1 MIQYKPLAHSVKKTI
16 ANITLLLVIALLC
29 NPLQAGPREQ
39 AKRIH
44 DRIAGIPPTDAVLD
58 EMENLLGSANPID
71 AAYLALENPSFYN
84 VTLKN
89 LVTPWTNEEQTVF
102 ASLNDYTATV
112 IGMVRDDVPFNELLS
127 RDILYIGASNL
138 GLPAYSNTNNDHYV
152 AMEAQNVDL
161 KAGLV
166 ATTQSAVTGLPT
178 EATAGVITTR
188 AAAKAFFI
196 DGTNRAMFRFTV
208 LNHLC
213 TDLEQIKDVSRPTD
227 RIRQDVSRSPGG
239 DSRIFLNTCV
249 GCHSGMDALTQSYA
263 YYDYEYDAETDPDA
277 ENGRLSYNAAGTID
291 PDTGTR
297 VKRKYL
303 INANNFEYGYI
314 TRNDDWENNWRLGPN
329 AKLGWSQALQG
340 SGSGAKSMGEE
351 LANSHAFAQCQVK
364 KVFKTVCLRDPTTN
378 ADNIEVERITEVFK
392 TGFSLKS
399 VFAETAM
406 YCKGD

>member
-1 MIQYKPLAHSVKKTI
+1 MIQYTSPAHAIKKTI
-16 ANITLLLVIALLC
+16 ANITLLLVIALLSH
-29 NPLQAGPREQ
+29 PLQAGPREQ

-44 DRIAGIPPTDAVLD
+44 DRIAGVPPTDAVLN

-152 AMEAQNVDL
+152 AMEEQNIDL

-249 GCHSGMDALTQSYA
+249 GCHSGMDALAQSYA
-263 YYDYEYDAETDPDA
+263 YYDYEYDPETDPDA
-277 ENGRLSYNAAGTID
+277 ENGRLSYNAVGTID

-364 KVFKTVCLRDPTTN
+364 KVFKTVCLREPTTS